1 MLKEQEEVEW
11 TLFNI
16 GWLAD
21 YFVPKEYTYMKPV
34 PLEFPVDANG
44 WRANVRGTGDEEQS
58 WTCARDVARAVVEL
72 CKADTWVSG
81 LKRLLPI
88 CIKSY
93 TETLWLLRDSNFL
106 STLCLPILQ
115 ESHTYVAGEWNTFNA
130 AIKTMELFYGNHSS
144 Q

>member
-11 TLFNI
+11 TLFNT

-44 WRANVRGTGDEEQS
+44 WRANVRGTGDEGQS

-72 CKADTWVSG
+72 CKADKWVSG
-81 LKRLLPI
+81 RKRFSESV
-88 CIKSY
+88 KSY
-93 TETLWLLRDSNFL
+93 TETLWLLRGPDFL
-106 STLCLPILQ
+106 SMLCLL
-115 ESHTYVAGEWNTFNA
+115 V
-130 AIKTMELFYGNHSS
+130 L
-144 Q
+144 